1 MPALSPDVLATI
13 ARSLLLD
20 GESLWVIDVEG
31 GGLKL
36 LPVGDHDVQG
46 QSPDPAS
53 WIYRCSLYGPD
64 GGTTRTV
71 PAAGI
76 VHVRYSVDPSRPW
89 KGVGPLR
96 RAALD
101 ADLLLSHRN
110 ASLGEEAGAPV
121 GPT

>member
-13 ARSLLLD
+13 ARSLILD

-53 WIYRCSLYGPD
+53 WIYRCSLYMARTAARPGPS
-64 GGTTRTV
+64 R
-71 PAAGI
+71 AAGV
-76 VHVRYSVDPSRPW
+76 VHVKYSTDPARPHR
-89 KGVGPLR
+89 GVGPLK
-96 RAALD
+96 RAGLD
-101 ADLLLSHRN
+101 AGLLSVP
-110 ASLGEEAGAPV
+110 S
-121 GPT
+121 